1 MLISANTQTAQVRSN
16 FLGWGCTVD
25 FLVYSVLPK
34 TGCSHGTEDMEFI
47 ERCKFR
53 LPWQFW
59 YMNNWFDFKWR
70 QDYYSIFFHLK
81 ILTLYSEN
89 PTYFSVSQASV
100 KLNVSELLWCLKE
113 AVHQMVSSPSGQVS
127 QIVDILCVPG
137 GAVVLAQRTASG
149 KTIWCHGPSSTI
161 HKSTPHE
168 AS

>member
-25 FLVYSVLPK
+25 FLVWSVLPK

-59 YMNNWFDFKWR
+59 YLNNWFDFKWR

-100 KLNVSELLWCLKE
+100 KLNV
-113 AVHQMVSSPSGQVS
+113 HQMVSSPSGQVS

-137 GAVVLAQRTASG
+137 GAVVLAQCTASG